1 VIWLAIAVV
10 ALIVFGVAL
19 YRRRERIA
27 RETLGP
33 VPPPAGLDASSRN
46 RTHAP

>member
-1 VIWLAIAVV
+1 MTYVVLAVIV
-10 ALIVFGVAL
+10 LIVAAVLL

-33 VPPPAGLDASSRN
+33 VPPPPGLDASSRN
-46 RTHAP
+46 RTHEP

>member
-10 ALIVFGVAL
+10 ALIVLGALL

-33 VPPPAGLDASSRN
+33 VPPAPGLDASSRN
-46 RTHAP
+46 RTHS